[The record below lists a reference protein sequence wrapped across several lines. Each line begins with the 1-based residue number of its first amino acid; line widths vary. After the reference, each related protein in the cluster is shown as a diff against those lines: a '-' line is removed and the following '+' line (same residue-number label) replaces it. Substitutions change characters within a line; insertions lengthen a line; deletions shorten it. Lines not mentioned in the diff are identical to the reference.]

1 LTDTAGVAGVGGKAM
16 GRKNRASFALP
27 LLAGLLVGL
36 TEARAANPT
45 EAAAAVSAGR
55 PAYLEAIGGSNIKK
69 ITLTPKA
76 AQRLDIQTGKV
87 RQDQSGRKV
96 VPYAAVVYDKDG
108 STWVYTNPQPLTYI
122 RHAII
127 VELIRGEHAVLKE
140 GPDVGM
146 QVATTGAPQ
155 LYGAEKG
162 VGH

>member
-1 LTDTAGVAGVGGKAM
+1 M
-16 GRKNRASFALP
+16 WRRNRASFALV
-27 LLAGLLVGL
+27 LLAGVLAGL
-36 TEARAANPT
+36 TESDAAGPT
-45 EAAAAVSAGR
+45 EAAAALSTGR
-55 PAYLEAIGGSNIKK
+55 PARLEAIDGSNIKK

-76 AQRLDIQTGKV
+76 AQRLDVQTGKV
-87 RQDQSGRKV
+87 RQDPSGRKV

-122 RHAII
+122 RQAII
-127 VELIRGEHAVLKE
+127 VELIKGDDAVLKE
-140 GPDVGM
+140 GPEIGM

>member
-1 LTDTAGVAGVGGKAM
+1 M
-16 GRKNRASFALP
+16 WCKNRAALP
-27 LLAGLLVGL
+27 LALLAGVLVAPS
-36 TEARAANPT
+36 EAGAASPT
-45 EAAAAVSAGR
+45 EAAAALSAGR
-55 PAYLEAIGGSNIKK
+55 PARLEAIDGSNIKK

-87 RQDQSGRKV
+87 RQDASGRKV

-122 RHAII
+122 RHTII
-127 VELIRGEHAVLKE
+127 VELISGDDAVLKE

-155 LYGAEKG
+155 LYGAEKD

>member
-1 LTDTAGVAGVGGKAM
+1 M

-27 LLAGLLVGL
+27 LLAGMLVGL

-55 PAYLEAIGGSNIKK
+55 PAHLEAIDGSTVKK

-87 RQDQSGRKV
+87 RQDASGRKV

-108 STWVYTNPQPLTYI
+108 STWVYTSPQPLTYI
-122 RHAII
+122 RHVII
-127 VELIRGEHAVLKE
+127 VELIRGEDAVLKE

>member
-1 LTDTAGVAGVGGKAM
+1 M
-16 GRKNRASFALP
+16 WCKNRAALP
-27 LLAGLLVGL
+27 LALLAGVLVAPS
-36 TEARAANPT
+36 EAGAASPT
-45 EAAAAVSAGR
+45 EAAAALSAGR
-55 PAYLEAIGGSNIKK
+55 PARLEAIDGSNIKK

-87 RQDQSGRKV
+87 RQDASGRKV

-122 RHAII
+122 RHTII
-127 VELIRGEHAVLKE
+127 VELIKGDDAVLKE

>member
-1 LTDTAGVAGVGGKAM
+1 M
-16 GRKNRASFALP
+16 WRKNRASFALM
-27 LLAGLLVGL
+27 LLAGVLVG
-36 TEARAANPT
+36 APAAGAASPT
-45 EAAAAVSAGR
+45 EAAAALSAGR
-55 PAYLEAIGGSNIKK
+55 PARLEAIDGSNIKK

-76 AQRLDIQTGKV
+76 AQRLDVQTGKV
-87 RQDQSGRKV
+87 RQDPSGRKV

-122 RHAII
+122 RQAII
-127 VELIRGEHAVLKE
+127 VELIKGDDAVLKE
-140 GPDVGM
+140 GPEIGM

>member
-1 LTDTAGVAGVGGKAM
+1 MAM
-16 GRKNRASFALP
+16 WRKYRASFALM
-27 LLAGLLVGL
+27 LLAGVLVGPP
-36 TEARAANPT
+36 AAGAASPT
-45 EAAAAVSAGR
+45 EAAAALSAGR
-55 PAYLEAIGGSNIKK
+55 PARLEAIDGSNIKK

-76 AQRLDIQTGKV
+76 AQRLDVQTGKV
-87 RQDQSGRKV
+87 RQDPSGRKV

-122 RHAII
+122 RQAII
-127 VELIRGEHAVLKE
+127 VELIKGDDAVLKE
-140 GPDVGM
+140 GPEIGM

>member
-1 LTDTAGVAGVGGKAM
+1 M
-16 GRKNRASFALP
+16 WRKSKASFAVA
-27 LLAGLLVGL
+27 LLAGVLVA
-36 TEARAANPT
+36 TSEAGAASPT
-45 EAAAAVSAGR
+45 EAAAALSAGR
-55 PAYLEAIGGSNIKK
+55 PARLEAIDGSTIKK

-76 AQRLDIQTGKV
+76 AQRLDIQTGQV
-87 RQDQSGRKV
+87 RQDASGRKV

-127 VELIRGEHAVLKE
+127 VELISGDDAVLKE

-146 QVATTGAPQ
+146 RVATTGAPQ

>member
-1 LTDTAGVAGVGGKAM
+1 MAM
-16 GRKNRASFALP
+16 WGKNRAAFALA
-27 LLAGLLVGL
+27 LLAGALIGPG
-36 TEARAANPT
+36 EAGAANPT
-45 EAAAAVSAGR
+45 EAAAAVSTGR
-55 PAYLEAIGGSNIKK
+55 PARLEAIDGSAIKK

-76 AQRLDIQTGKV
+76 AQRLDIQTGLV
-87 RQDQSGRKV
+87 RHDATGRKV

-127 VELIRGEHAVLKE
+127 VELISGDDAVLKE
-140 GPDVGM
+140 GPDIGM

>member
-1 LTDTAGVAGVGGKAM
+1 LTDTAGVAGVGGIAM

-27 LLAGLLVGL
+27 LLAGMLVGL

-55 PAYLEAIGGSNIKK
+55 PAHLEAIGGSNIKK

-127 VELIRGEHAVLKE
+127 VELIKGEDAVLKE

>member
-1 LTDTAGVAGVGGKAM
+1 M
-16 GRKNRASFALP
+16 WRKNRAAFVLAL
-27 LLAGLLVGL
+27 LSAALVGPS
-36 TEARAANPT
+36 EAGAASPT
-45 EAAAAVSAGR
+45 DAAAAMSTGR
-55 PAYLEAIGGSNIKK
+55 PARLEAISGSNIKK

-76 AQRLDIQTGKV
+76 AQRLDIQTGQV
-87 RQDQSGRKV
+87 RQDASGRKV

-127 VELIRGEHAVLKE
+127 VELISGDDAVLKE

>member
-1 LTDTAGVAGVGGKAM
+1 MWRRD
-16 GRKNRASFALP
+16 RASFV
-27 LLAGLLVGL
+27 LALLVGVL
-36 TEARAANPT
+36 VGQPEPGAANPT
-45 EAAAAVSAGR
+45 EAAAAVSVGR
-55 PAYLEAIGGSNIKK
+55 PARLEAISGSNIKK

-76 AQRLDIQTGKV
+76 AQRLDIQTGRV
-87 RQDQSGRKV
+87 RQDASGRKV

-127 VELIRGEHAVLKE
+127 VELISGDDAVLKE

>member
-1 LTDTAGVAGVGGKAM
+1 MAM
-16 GRKNRASFALP
+16 WRRDRASFV
-27 LLAGLLVGL
+27 LALLVGVL
-36 TEARAANPT
+36 VGPPEPGAANPT

-55 PAYLEAIGGSNIKK
+55 PARLEAIGGSNIKK

-76 AQRLDIQTGKV
+76 AQRLDIQTGQV
-87 RQDQSGRKV
+87 RHDASGRKV

-127 VELIRGEHAVLKE
+127 VELISGDDAVLKE

>member
-1 LTDTAGVAGVGGKAM
+1 MWRRD
-16 GRKNRASFALP
+16 RASFV
-27 LLAGLLVGL
+27 LALLVGVL
-36 TEARAANPT
+36 VGPPEPGAENPT
-45 EAAAAVSAGR
+45 EAAAAVSVGR
-55 PAYLEAIGGSNIKK
+55 PARLEAIGGSNIKK

-76 AQRLDIQTGKV
+76 AQRLDIQTGQV
-87 RQDQSGRKV
+87 RHDASGRKV

-127 VELIRGEHAVLKE
+127 VELISGDDAVLKE

>member
-1 LTDTAGVAGVGGKAM
+1 MAM
-16 GRKNRASFALP
+16 WRKNRASFALM
-27 LLAGLLVGL
+27 LLAGVLVGPP
-36 TEARAANPT
+36 AAGAASPT
-45 EAAAAVSAGR
+45 EAAAALSAGR
-55 PAYLEAIGGSNIKK
+55 PARLEAIDGSNIKK

-76 AQRLDIQTGKV
+76 AQRLDVQTGKV
-87 RQDQSGRKV
+87 RQDPSGRKV

-122 RHAII
+122 RQAII
-127 VELIRGEHAVLKE
+127 VELIKGDDAVLKE
-140 GPDVGM
+140 GPEIGM

>member
-1 LTDTAGVAGVGGKAM
+1 MWTV
-16 GRKNRASFALP
+16 NRSSFALA
-27 LLAGLLVGL
+27 LLAGVI
-36 TEARAANPT
+36 AALPDAWTADPT
-45 EAAAAVSAGR
+45 GAAAAVTDGR
-55 PAYLEAIGGSNIKK
+55 PARLEPIAGSNIKK

-76 AQRLDIQTGKV
+76 AQRLDVQIGKV
-87 RQDQSGRKV
+87 RLDASGRKV

-108 STWVYTNPQPLTYI
+108 STWVYTNPQPLTFI
-122 RHAII
+122 RQAIKVEFI
-127 VELIRGEHAVLKE
+127 VGDDAVLKE

>member
-1 LTDTAGVAGVGGKAM
+1 M
-16 GRKNRASFALP
+16 WRKNRASFALM
-27 LLAGLLVGL
+27 LLAGVLVGPP
-36 TEARAANPT
+36 AAGAASPT
-45 EAAAAVSAGR
+45 EAAAALSAGR
-55 PAYLEAIGGSNIKK
+55 PARLEAIDGSNIKK

-76 AQRLDIQTGKV
+76 AQRLDVQTGKV
-87 RQDQSGRKV
+87 RQDPSGRKV

-122 RHAII
+122 RQAII
-127 VELIRGEHAVLKE
+127 VELIKGDDAVLKE
-140 GPDVGM
+140 GPEIGM

>member
-1 LTDTAGVAGVGGKAM
+1 M
-16 GRKNRASFALP
+16 WRKYRASFALM
-27 LLAGLLVGL
+27 LLAGVLVGPP
-36 TEARAANPT
+36 AAGAASPT
-45 EAAAAVSAGR
+45 EAAAALSAGR
-55 PAYLEAIGGSNIKK
+55 PARLEAIDGSNIKK

-76 AQRLDIQTGKV
+76 AQRLDVQTGKV
-87 RQDQSGRKV
+87 RQDPSGRKV

-122 RHAII
+122 RQAII
-127 VELIRGEHAVLKE
+127 VELIKGDDAVLKE
-140 GPDVGM
+140 GPEIGM

>member
-1 LTDTAGVAGVGGKAM
+1 M
-16 GRKNRASFALP
+16 WCKNRAALP
-27 LLAGLLVGL
+27 LALLAGVLVAPS
-36 TEARAANPT
+36 EAGAASPT
-45 EAAAAVSAGR
+45 EAAAALSAGR
-55 PAYLEAIGGSNIKK
+55 PARLEAIDGSNIKK

-87 RQDQSGRKV
+87 RQDASGRKV

-122 RHAII
+122 RHTII
-127 VELIRGEHAVLKE
+127 VELISGDDAVLKE

>member
-1 LTDTAGVAGVGGKAM
+1 M
-16 GRKNRASFALP
+16 WCKNRAALP
-27 LLAGLLVGL
+27 LALLAGVLVAPP
-36 TEARAANPT
+36 EAGAASPT
-45 EAAAAVSAGR
+45 EAAAALSAGR
-55 PAYLEAIGGSNIKK
+55 PARLEAIDGSNIKK

-87 RQDQSGRKV
+87 RQDASGRKV

-122 RHAII
+122 RHTII
-127 VELIRGEHAVLKE
+127 VELIKGDDAVLKE

>member
-1 LTDTAGVAGVGGKAM
+1 MWNAHRSSFALALLAGVALG
-16 GRKNRASFALP
+16 LP
-27 LLAGLLVGL
+27 DAW
-36 TEARAANPT
+36 TANPT
-45 EAAAAVSAGR
+45 EAAAAVSTGR
-55 PAYLEAIGGSNIKK
+55 PARLESIEGSNIKK

-76 AQRLDIQTGKV
+76 AQRLDVQTGKV
-87 RQDQSGRKV
+87 RLDASGRKV

-122 RHAII
+122 RQSIK
-127 VELIRGEHAVLKE
+127 VELIAGDDAVLKD
-140 GPDVGM
+140 GPEVGV

>member
-1 LTDTAGVAGVGGKAM
+1 MLGGAVVG
-16 GRKNRASFALP
+16 ASDL
-27 LLAGLLVGL
+27 G
-36 TEARAANPT
+36 AANPT

-55 PAYLEAIGGSNIKK
+55 PARLETIGESNIKK

-76 AQRLDIQTGKV
+76 AQRLDIQTGQV
-87 RQDQSGRKV
+87 RQDASGKKI

-108 STWVYTNPQPLTYI
+108 STWVYTNPQPLTYV
-122 RHAII
+122 RHAIV
-127 VELIRGEHAVLKE
+127 VELISGSDAVLKE
-140 GPDVGM
+140 GPEVGM